1 MCAVKGMKRAE
12 IAFTLETFG
21 ADAATAR
28 SAAEEQVRSQSP
40 PPAAASSNDLSERL
54 RLGVSSLS
62 TFGTALTAG
71 EMVAWREFAQNTGGG
86 QD

>member
-1 MCAVKGMKRAE
+1 MSVRPAGRRGGFAHRLSVGMKRAE

-62 TFGTALTAG
+62 TFG
-71 EMVAWREFAQNTGGG
+71 RS
-86 QD
+86 

>member
-40 PPAAASSNDLSERL
+40 PPAAASSSNDLSERL

-62 TFGTALTAG
+62 TFG
-71 EMVAWREFAQNTGGG
+71 RS
-86 QD
+86 